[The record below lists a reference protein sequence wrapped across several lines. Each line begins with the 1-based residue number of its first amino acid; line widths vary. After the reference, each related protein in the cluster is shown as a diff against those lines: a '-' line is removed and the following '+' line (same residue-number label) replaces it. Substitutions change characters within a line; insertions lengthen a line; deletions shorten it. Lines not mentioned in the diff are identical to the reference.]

1 MKMYRCIL
9 LFLLSIAA
17 AMVHAQC
24 KRALVF
30 GIGEYEDKS
39 WNKINGDKDVDYAV
53 EMLKV
58 MGYTDIVTF
67 KNSEATKVAMVEAFV
82 SLAKRCGEG
91 DVVYIHYSGHG
102 QMITDLNGDES
113 FKWSGK
119 HAMWDESWVPYDAYM
134 MYGKNDDGSKHLT
147 DDEVASFL
155 TAIRESIGNDG
166 ELVVVVDACH
176 SGDATCGENDA
187 PVRGIGVKFNIPRS
201 GNVEA
206 VQPAEELWQT
216 ISACKPYQL
225 NMEMGDPQVGKLTYA
240 LFLMGTGAFDMDNE
254 TLQEKLAGFMEEHK
268 GPLPQMPVVSGVKKI
283 SK

>member
-9 LFLLSIAA
+9 LFLLSIAV

-67 KNSEATKVAMVEAFV
+67 KNSEATKVAMVEAFE

-119 HAMWDESWVPYDAYM
+119 HAMWDESWVPYDELNEKINQYSDIIG
-134 MYGKNDDGSKHLT
+134 YGFIAL
-147 DDEVASFL
+147 
-155 TAIRESIGNDG
+155 
-166 ELVVVVDACH
+166 
-176 SGDATCGENDA
+176 
-187 PVRGIGVKFNIPRS
+187 
-201 GNVEA
+201 A
-206 VQPAEELWQT
+206 VFVFGY
-216 ISACKPYQL
+216 IIY
-225 NMEMGDPQVGKLTYA
+225 
-240 LFLMGTGAFDMDNE
+240 
-254 TLQEKLAGFMEEHK
+254 K
-268 GPLPQMPVVSGVKKI
+268 GMKK
-283 SK
+283 K